1 MRWWACIEHNG
12 PNQTKKNQFRCTQ
25 TDTKSF
31 PGTRKRQMDPIGS
44 LQATQIYPIMLPM
57 GIGKA
62 IKITVEIS
70 LSQRVP
76 RGSFKGRGGPL
87 LLNAPRW
94 IQSWSIWTHNASW
107 CTPKC
112 YKTMNPIPWKNIV
125 GICFS
130 FSATYVHDLCYFTI
144 ASFFWPPART
154 LHHKVP
160 FVILKSSTK
169 TSKVAS

>member
-1 MRWWACIEHNG
+1 MYSNWHEKLPRHQKTPNG
-12 PNQTKKNQFRCTQ
+12 PNWLPSGHPNLSNNASHGHWEGNQNH
-25 TDTKSF
+25 SWNILE
-31 PGTRKRQMDPIGS
+31 PEGS
-44 LQATQIYPIMLPM
+44 SRIFQ
-57 GIGKA
+57 GEG
-62 IKITVEIS
+62 
-70 LSQRVP
+70 
-76 RGSFKGRGGPL
+76 GGPL

-130 FSATYVHDLCYFTI
+130 FSASYVHDLCYFTI
-144 ASFFWPPART
+144 ASIFWPLART

-160 FVILKSSTK
+160 FVILKSSAK